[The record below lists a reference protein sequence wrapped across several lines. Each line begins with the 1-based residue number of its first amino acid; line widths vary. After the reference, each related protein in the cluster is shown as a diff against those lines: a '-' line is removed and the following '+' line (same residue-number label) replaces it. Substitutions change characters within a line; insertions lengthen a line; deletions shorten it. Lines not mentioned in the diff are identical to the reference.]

1 MTQATAE
8 VVAELTRLYRE
19 LPPRPSEEELKEAA
33 AVLAS
38 ADEEEEEA
46 RLAEVD
52 GEAAAR
58 AFPRSSSTCSG
69 RPGATPSGSAR
80 CSSGRRPRTSSSS
93 RGGSRSSTTSSRGR
107 RAWCP
112 PVMEAGAWVMLP
124 TTSSRAG

>member
-19 LPPRPSEEELKEAA
+19 LPPRPAVEELEAAA

-38 ADEEEEEA
+38 ADAEEEA

-80 CSSGRRPRTSSSS
+80 CSSGRRPRTSSSLG
-93 RGGSRSSTTSSRGR
+93 GGSRFSTSLGRGR